1 VDRERSR
8 RSARQPVAS
17 ARLVEERP
25 TGAPPPEVVRRHVE
39 LIKRGAA
46 AITEADVDTLLSLVS
61 QDFELH
67 PGIAGAFVGATIYR
81 GKQGARRYLLD
92 ITEVFEQFKF
102 RPLGFSAWRDYLI
115 CPSKVTGNGRA
126 SGVEIDFVMTAIWRF
141 EADHVVWGGT
151 YFSLNE
157 GLEAIG
163 ASADE
168 LEGVD

>member
-1 VDRERSR
+1 MVGK
-8 RSARQPVAS
+8 
-17 ARLVEERP
+17 RP
-25 TGAPPPEVVRRHVE
+25 IDAPPPEVVRRHVE

-46 AITEADVDTLLSLVS
+46 AITQADLDTLLSLVS
-61 QDFELH
+61 EDFELH
-67 PGIAGAFVGATIYR
+67 PGIAGAFVGDTVYR
-81 GKQGARRYLLD
+81 GKRGARQYLLD
-92 ITEVFEQFKF
+92 IKEVFEKFKF

-115 CPSKVTGNGRA
+115 CPSKVTGHGRA
-126 SGVEIDFVMTAIWRF
+126 SRVKIDFLMTAIWRF

-168 LEGVD
+168 LKDVD